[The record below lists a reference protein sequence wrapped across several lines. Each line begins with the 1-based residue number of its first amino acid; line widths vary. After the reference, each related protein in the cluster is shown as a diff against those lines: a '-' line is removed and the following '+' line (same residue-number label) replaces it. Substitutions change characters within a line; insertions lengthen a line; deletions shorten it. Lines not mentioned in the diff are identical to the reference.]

1 MTSRMTQYRRAHP
14 EYYEAE
20 KKRDNERMKEK
31 YANDPISREKTIKR
45 ALDRYYRLKA
55 EKEQQQQQQQQHQQ
69 QPLNIQVC

>member
-1 MTSRMTQYRRAHP
+1 MASKMTQYRRAHP

-31 YANDPISREKTIKR
+31 YARDPIAREKTIKR

-55 EKEQQQQQQQQHQQ
+55 EKEQQQYS
-69 QPLNIQVC
+69 LNI